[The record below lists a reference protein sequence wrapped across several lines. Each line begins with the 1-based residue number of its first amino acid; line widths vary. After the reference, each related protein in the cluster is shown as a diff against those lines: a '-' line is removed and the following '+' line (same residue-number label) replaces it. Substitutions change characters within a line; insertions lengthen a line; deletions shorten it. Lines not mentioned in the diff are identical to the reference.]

1 MSSWRDGLKETL
13 WRRKENFLSSN
24 HIRWSVTNCP
34 PGLLLLLDCLSYV
47 AHSIS
52 FGTGLGEIL
61 SWKLLKLKSYVKHS
75 QTFVGVT
82 INIRWSKKKKALKL
96 MIFQKI
102 YCGKRADFR
111 GISHSECRNSF
122 LHKVSKKQIKK
133 LAPFFTWHLSASIRD
148 LVLSKQVLL
157 RRSLWIIATCRVPFF
172 HKLLTS
178 HDLLW

>member
-24 HIRWSVTNCP
+24 HICWSVTNCP

-47 AHSIS
+47 AHCIS

-82 INIRWSKKKKALKL
+82 INIRWSKKKKHLNSWFSKRY
-96 MIFQKI
+96 IV
-102 YCGKRADFR
+102 GKELT
-111 GISHSECRNSF
+111 SEAF
-122 LHKVSKKQIKK
+122 LIQNAEIVFFTVSKNQIKK
-133 LAPFFTWHLSASIRD
+133 LAPFFTRLLSASIRD

-157 RRSLWIIATCRVPFF
+157 RRSLWIIATCRVPFL
-172 HKLLTS
+172 HNSLHPMTS
-178 HDLLW
+178 FF

>member
-24 HIRWSVTNCP
+24 HICWSVTNCP

-47 AHSIS
+47 AHCIS

-82 INIRWSKKKKALKL
+82 INIWWSKKNKHLNSWFSKRY
-96 MIFQKI
+96 IV
-102 YCGKRADFR
+102 GKELT
-111 GISHSECRNSF
+111 SEAF
-122 LHKVSKKQIKK
+122 LIQNAEIV
-133 LAPFFTWHLSASIRD
+133 FFTKSPR
-148 LVLSKQVLL
+148 SKL
-157 RRSLWIIATCRVPFF
+157 RNWPHF
-172 HKLLTS
+172 S
-178 HDLLW
+178 HDTSQLQ